1 MKCDFIRC
9 GAIALVLMVSTTSF
23 AIQSE
28 YGVTPATNHQPQ
40 SPMTLWYGQ
49 PVTTQ
54 QCADPWMDYALPIG
68 NGQLGGMVYGG
79 LKQDIVQFN
88 EKTLWT
94 GSPTVRGA
102 YQNFGWLHI
111 DDTDNE
117 QSGATYKD
125 YYRQLD
131 LTTATAE
138 TSWKS
143 ADEKTRYTTR
153 YIASFPDRCIVV
165 RLTADGRSR
174 LNRRIYLQ
182 DAHGAKPEY
191 NDAHGTIGGK
201 LTSLSYGATMKV
213 VAKGGKTLTDS
224 MGIVVRGAKEI
235 LIVLSAGT
243 DYSPTAAGYKADT
256 STFADDIYKRAEKAA
271 ARGWTVLYKTH
282 LADYKRLY
290 DRVNLNLDASNNI
303 IPTDRLIDSYNT
315 TATDA
320 QRRLLQQLYFQ
331 YGRYLL
337 IASSRGVDLP
347 NNLQG
352 IWNNDNNP
360 GWQCDMHANI
370 NVQMN
375 YWAAEK
381 TNLSE
386 LHEKYLNYLYNMSQ
400 VQPEWRD
407 YARQRCGQT
416 TGWVNFTENNIFGH
430 CTTWHNDY
438 VEAGAWSCNHLWQ
451 HYRYT
456 LDKDFLA
463 QKALPVMLGAVD
475 FWMERLVRDD
485 KDGLWVCPNE
495 WSPEH
500 GPDKTITAH
509 AQQIVWTLF
518 DNTIEAIDVVGTKTA
533 GLTSQR
539 LDEIKAKFAQLD
551 PGLDVETYHGNFG
564 AERNG
569 VKTGDEILR
578 EWKYVDF
585 ATGNGNEKDH
595 RHLSHLMALYPFN
608 NLSSTSPYYRPALNA
623 LRLRGLQSQG
633 WSMGWKMCLWARAM
647 EGDSCYHIFD
657 QAFNHSRYYRINM
670 SPEAGGVY
678 YNLLDAHS
686 PFQIDGNFGV
696 CAGMAEMLLQNDR
709 DTLLLLPA
717 LPRRWSNGEVTGL
730 RAEGGYVVSMK
741 WNGERLASAR
751 LEAETTG
758 RCYIKEGG
766 GRQPSRLVVT
776 DSKGKTVETTAT
788 QGIVSFTTEKG
799 KVYFIK
805 KQ

>member
-1 MKCDFIRC
+1 MKSDFIRC
-9 GAIALVLMVSTTSF
+9 GAIALVLMASTTSF

-28 YGVTPATNHQPQ
+28 YGVVPVTNHQLQ
-40 SPMTLWYGQ
+40 NQMTLWYGQ
-49 PVTTQ
+49 PVTSQ
-54 QCADPWMDYALPIG
+54 QCADPWMDYALPVG

-94 GSPTVRGA
+94 GSSTVRGA
-102 YQNFGWLHI
+102 YQNFGWLYI
-111 DDTDNE
+111 DDTDNG
-117 QSGATYKD
+117 QNGVTFKD

-143 ADEKTRYTTR
+143 ADGKTRYTTR

-165 RLTADGRSR
+165 RLTADGKSR
-174 LNRRIYLQ
+174 LNRRIYLK
-182 DAHGAKPEY
+182 DAHDATPVY
-191 NDAHGTIGGK
+191 NDAHGTIGGQ

-224 MGIVVRGAKEI
+224 MGVVVSGAKEI

-243 DYSPTAAGYKADT
+243 DYSPTAAGYKAYT
-256 STFADDIYKRAEKAA
+256 STFANEVYKRVEKAA
-271 ARGWTVLYKTH
+271 AKGWKALYKTH

-290 DRVNLNLDASNNI
+290 DRVNLNLDVSSNTM
-303 IPTDRLIDSYNT
+303 PTDRLVDSYNT

-352 IWNNDNNP
+352 IWNNNNNP

-386 LHEKYLNYLYNMSQ
+386 LHDKYLNYLYNMSQ
-400 VQPEWRD
+400 IQPEWRE
-407 YARQRCGQT
+407 YARRRCGQT

-463 QKALPVMLGAVD
+463 RKALPVMLGAVD
-475 FWMERLVRDD
+475 FWMERLVRDE

-518 DNTIEAIDVVGTKTA
+518 DNTIEALGVVGTKAA
-533 GLTSQR
+533 GLTTQR
-539 LDEIKAKFAQLD
+539 LDEIKAKFAKLD

-564 AERNG
+564 AERNE
-569 VKTGDEILR
+569 VKTGDKILR

-608 NLSSTSPYYRPALNA
+608 SLSSTSPYYRPALNA

-717 LPRRWSNGEVTGL
+717 LPHRWSDGEVTGL

-741 WNGERLASAR
+741 WNDGRLASAT

-766 GRQPSRLVVT
+766 DRQLSRLVVT
-776 DSKGKTVETTAT
+776 DSKGKRVETTAT
-788 QGIVSFTTEKG
+788 HGIVSFTTGKG
-799 KVYFIK
+799 RVYFIK
-805 KQ
+805 QN